1 VIGDTQEPISPC
13 GACRQ
18 VMIELGGATLQV
30 VLGNLRGEY
39 AQTTAET
46 LLPGAFEL

>member
-1 VIGDTQEPISPC
+1 
-13 GACRQ
+13 
-18 VMIELGGATLQV
+18 V